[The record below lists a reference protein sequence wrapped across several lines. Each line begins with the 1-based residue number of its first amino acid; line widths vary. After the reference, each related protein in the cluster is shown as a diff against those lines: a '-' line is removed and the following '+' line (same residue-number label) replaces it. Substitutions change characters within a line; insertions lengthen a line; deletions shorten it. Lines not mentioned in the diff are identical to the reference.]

1 MKRIYIL
8 IIALFIAFVPQISF
22 ADYDKDPFCEIDG
35 TCEEEK
41 SVFDK
46 LNNKIVN
53 ILSLIIFVCII
64 IALVYKESYFMSSLL
79 TIFIVAFG
87 ILQIIRFI

>member
-1 MKRIYIL
+1 MKRIYTL
-8 IIALFIAFVPQISF
+8 IIALFIVFVPQISF

-46 LNNKIVN
+46 LTSEIIN
-53 ILSLIIFVCII
+53 ILSLIIFACITMTI
-64 IALVYKESYFMSSLL
+64 IYSCNNLL
-79 TIFIVAFG
+79 TIFLFAFG
-87 ILQIIRFI
+87 ILQLIRFI